1 MLREE
6 LRRRLF
12 GLRGISVAERCDK
25 CGQLLGAVRFVRRGE
40 PGVWCSPEC
49 RGDRERRSSKKETT
63 N

>member
-12 GLRGISVAERCDK
+12 GDRGISVAECCDK